1 MTQPTNCYIGT
12 GKTTVARKVGQVFY
26 DMGLLSSAEVIECSA
41 SDLVGQYVGQ
51 TGPKTKKVFD
61 KALGKVLFVDEAY
74 RLSEGHFAQ
83 EAIDELVGLLTHP
96 TYKAKLIVVLA
107 GYEQDMNKLMSVNTG
122 LVSRFPHQVVFQN
135 MSAEDCLKVIEKELK
150 KSSVVLEGWG
160 EDSSDFMVE
169 MKELLRDL
177 AELPDWGNARNMVTL
192 SKEMS
197 NKALLRGSDKQ
208 ESLKISAADALGI
221 VKGMI
226 DGRKRRA
233 QIPRKRR
240 QVVDLPKQTFV
251 PDPTP
256 PPSTSIDTSTSQ
268 EIARPPPPPTDP
280 RPDRGSGRGR
290 GRGATAPRGGN
301 QDRGRGGIAPRGG
314 NQDRGRGRIV
324 PHGGNLDRGR
334 GGPAHRGGN
343 LYRGR
348 GGTAQRGGDQDRG
361 QRNSQLADAHVET
374 QGQRRG
380 QRSHHIER
388 DPGVSDAIWHQLM
401 AAKREAEA
409 AERRAR
415 DELKAM
421 QNRLSEQRRKEEE
434 AERKLQELERAAA
447 EAKELERRA
456 ELERQREEARR
467 RARAVREAKLRAEA
481 EVRAKQEA
489 ERRRRE
495 EEDRVQRKLQQ
506 IGNCV
511 AGYRWINMGSHYRC
525 AGGSHTVPTSQL
537 GL

>member
-1 MTQPTNCYIGT
+1 
-12 GKTTVARKVGQVFY
+12 
-26 DMGLLSSAEVIECSA
+26 MGLLSSAEVIECSA

-51 TGPKTKKVFD
+51 TGPKTKNLFD

-107 GYEQDMNKLMSVNTG
+107 GYEQDMNRLMSVNTG
-122 LVSRFPHQVVFQN
+122 LASRFPHQVVFQN

-150 KSSVVLEGWG
+150 KSSVVVESWG
-160 EDSSDFMVE
+160 EDSSDFVVE

-177 AELPDWGNARNMVTL
+177 AELPDWGNARDMVTL

-208 ESLKISAADALGI
+208 ESLKISAADALG
-221 VKGMI
+221 VVREMI

-233 QIPRKRR
+233 QIPRKHR

-256 PPSTSIDTSTSQ
+256 PSTSIDTSTSQ
-268 EIARPPPPPTDP
+268 ETAKPPPPPTDP
-280 RPDRGSGRGR
+280 RTQADPRADRGSERRRGR
-290 GRGATAPRGGN
+290 GGTAPRGGN
-301 QDRGRGGIAPRGG
+301 QDRGRGGTARGG
-314 NQDRGRGRIV
+314 GNLDRGRGGPAHHGGNLDRGRGG
-324 PHGGNLDRGR
+324 PTHRGGNLDRGR

-348 GGTAQRGGDQDRG
+348 GGTAHHGGDQNRG
-361 QRNSQLADAHVET
+361 QINSQPAET
-374 QGQRRG
+374 QGQRRDQG
-380 QRSHHIER
+380 GHPVER
-388 DPGVSDAIWHQLM
+388 DPGVSDAVWNQLM
-401 AAKREAEA
+401 AAKRAADA

-415 DELKAM
+415 EEVKAM
-421 QNRLSEQRRKEEE
+421 QNRLVEQRRKEEE
-434 AERKLQELERAAA
+434 AERRLQELERAAA

-456 ELERQREEARR
+456 ELERQWEEARR
-467 RARAVREAKLRAEA
+467 RARAAFQAKLRAEA

-489 ERRRRE
+489 ERRRQE
-495 EEDRVQRKLQQ
+495 EEERVQRKLQQ

-511 AGYRWINMGSHYRC
+511 AGFRWVNMGNHYRC
-525 AGGSHTVPTSQL
+525 AGGYHTVPMSQL

>member
-1 MTQPTNCYIGT
+1 
-12 GKTTVARKVGQVFY
+12 
-26 DMGLLSSAEVIECSA
+26 MGLLSSAEVIECSA

-96 TYKAKLIVVLA
+96 TYKAKLVVVLA
-107 GYEQDMNKLMSVNTG
+107 GYEQDMNRLMSVNTG
-122 LVSRFPHQVVFQN
+122 LASRFPHQVVFQN
-135 MSAEDCLKVIEKELK
+135 MRAEDCFKVIEKELK
-150 KSSVVLEGWG
+150 KSSVVVEGWG

-177 AELPDWGNARNMVTL
+177 AELPDWGNARDMVTL

-197 NKALLRGSDKQ
+197 NKALLKESEKQ
-208 ESLKISAADALGI
+208 ESLKICAADALGI
-221 VKGMI
+221 VKEMI

-233 QIPRKRR
+233 QIPRKHR
-240 QVVDLPKQTFV
+240 QVVDLPTQTFV

-256 PPSTSIDTSTSQ
+256 PPSTSIGTSTSQ
-268 EIARPPPPPTDP
+268 ETARPPPPPRTQADP
-280 RPDRGSGRGR
+280 RPDRGSGRRRGGRTAPRGVNQDR
-290 GRGATAPRGGN
+290 GREGISPRGGN

-314 NQDRGRGRIV
+314 NLDRGRGGIAPR
-324 PHGGNLDRGR
+324 GGNLDRGR
-334 GGPAHRGGN
+334 GGTAHRGS
-343 LYRGR
+343 
-348 GGTAQRGGDQDRG
+348 DQDRR
-361 QRNSQLADAHVET
+361 QRNSQLADSHVET
-374 QGQRRG
+374 QGQRRNQG
-380 QRSHHIER
+380 SHQVER
-388 DPGVSDAIWHQLM
+388 DPGVSDAVWHQLM
-401 AAKREAEA
+401 AAKREADA

-415 DELKAM
+415 EELKAM
-421 QNRLSEQRRKEEE
+421 QNRLAEQRRKEEE
-434 AERKLQELERAAA
+434 AERRLQELERVAA
-447 EAKELERRA
+447 EARELERKA

-467 RARAVREAKLRAEA
+467 RVRAAHEAKLRAEA

-495 EEDRVQRKLQQ
+495 EEGRVQRRLQQ

-511 AGYRWINMGSHYRC
+511 AGYQWINRGSYYQC